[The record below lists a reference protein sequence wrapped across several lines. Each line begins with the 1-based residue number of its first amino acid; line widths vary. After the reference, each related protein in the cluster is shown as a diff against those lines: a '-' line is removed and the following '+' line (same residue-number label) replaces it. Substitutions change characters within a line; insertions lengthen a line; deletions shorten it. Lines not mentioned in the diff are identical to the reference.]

1 MRLIT
6 ASSIHDGQK
15 WMPSG
20 TTLAVTDEGIVSDIL
35 DTPTADTI
43 RYDGVLCPGF
53 VNVHC
58 HLELSHMKGV
68 AAEGT
73 GLIPFLKNI
82 PQYRNNYTTE
92 QKQEARHTAFENML
106 LNGVVAVGDIAN
118 TDDTKDLRALGKMH
132 FHTFVEALGFADSG
146 AERSMGYATATYAS
160 FAQQSINAKQLKQS
174 IVPHAPYSV
183 SRSLFRLINEH
194 SPATIISVHNQ
205 ESEEENKYY
214 HNKSGLV
221 NDLLQSLKIDD
232 SGFVPTGKR
241 SLASY
246 LPLLSPDHRLILV
259 HNTYSN
265 MQDIKFA
272 GQHSSNVYWCLCP
285 NANLYIEN
293 RLPDVD
299 MLERAGVNICV
310 GTDSLASNHQLSII
324 AELATLKK
332 HNPNLSWETL
342 LMWGTYNG
350 AQALQ
355 LTDIVGTIKVG
366 RKPGILQLAPLDWQ
380 EPIVKRLA

>member
-1 MRLIT
+1 MQLIT

-20 TTLAVTDEGIVSDIL
+20 TTLAVTDEGIIIDIL
-35 DTPTADTI
+35 DTPTEHTI
-43 RYDGVLCPGF
+43 HYDGVLCPGF
-53 VNVHC
+53 VNAHC

-68 AAEGT
+68 VAEGT

-92 QKQEARHTAFENML
+92 QKQEARHIAFESML
-106 LNGVVAVGDIAN
+106 RNGVVAVGDIAN

-146 AERSMGYATATYAS
+146 TERSMGYAAATHAS
-160 FAQQSINAKQLKQS
+160 FAEQNSNIIQLQQS

-183 SRSLFRLINEH
+183 SRSLFRLISEQR
-194 SPATIISVHNQ
+194 PAAVISIHNQ

-214 HNKSGLV
+214 NNKSGLV

-232 SGFVPTGKR
+232 SSFVATGKP

-246 LPLLSPDHRLILV
+246 LPLISARHRLILV

-265 MQDIKFA
+265 AQDVAFA
-272 GQHSSNVYWCLCP
+272 VHYSDNVHWCLCP

-293 RLPDVD
+293 RLPEID
-299 MLERAGVNICV
+299 MLVKAGVNICV
-310 GTDSLASNHQLSII
+310 GTDSLASNY
-324 AELATLKK
+324 ELNVLGELLTIKK
-332 HNPNLSWETL
+332 HYPTLSWETL
-342 LMWGTYNG
+342 LGWGTKNG
-350 AQALQ
+350 AAALQ
-355 LTDIVGTIKVG
+355 LTDLVGAIEVG
-366 RKPGILQLAPLDWQ
+366 KKPGILQLTHLDSS
-380 EPIVKRLA
+380 EPIVKRIA

>member
-1 MRLIT
+1 MQLIT

-20 TTLAVTDEGIVSDIL
+20 TTLAVTDEGIIIDIL
-35 DTPTADTI
+35 DTPTEHTI
-43 RYDGVLCPGF
+43 HYDGVLCPGF
-53 VNVHC
+53 VNAHC

-68 AAEGT
+68 VAEGT

-92 QKQEARHTAFENML
+92 QKQEARHIAFESML
-106 LNGVVAVGDIAN
+106 RNGVVAVGDIAN

-146 AERSMGYATATYAS
+146 TERSMGYAAATHAS
-160 FAQQSINAKQLKQS
+160 FAEQNSNIIQLQQS

-183 SRSLFRLINEH
+183 SRSLFRLISEQR
-194 SPATIISVHNQ
+194 PAAVISIHNQ

-214 HNKSGLV
+214 NNKSGLV

-232 SGFVPTGKR
+232 SSFVATGKP

-246 LPLLSPDHRLILV
+246 LPLISARHRLILV

-265 MQDIKFA
+265 AQDVAFA
-272 GQHSSNVYWCLCP
+272 VHYSDNVHWCLCP

-293 RLPDVD
+293 RLPDID
-299 MLERAGVNICV
+299 MLVKAGVNICV
-310 GTDSLASNHQLSII
+310 GTDSLASNY
-324 AELATLKK
+324 ELNVLGELLTIKK
-332 HNPNLSWETL
+332 HYPTLSWETL
-342 LMWGTYNG
+342 LGWGTKNG
-350 AQALQ
+350 AAALQ
-355 LTDIVGTIKVG
+355 LTDLVGAIEVG
-366 RKPGILQLAPLDWQ
+366 KKPGILQLTHLDSS
-380 EPIVKRLA
+380 EPIVKRIA

>member
-20 TTLAVTDEGIVSDIL
+20 TTLAVTDEGIITDIL
-35 DTPTADTI
+35 DTPTEHTI

-106 LNGVVAVGDIAN
+106 QNGVVAVGDIAN
-118 TDDTKDLRALGKMH
+118 TDDTKDLRTLGKMH
-132 FHTFVEALGFADSG
+132 FQTFVEALGFADSG

-160 FAQQSINAKQLKQS
+160 FAKQSINAKQLKQS

-194 SPATIISVHNQ
+194 SPSGIISIHNQ

-214 HNKSGLV
+214 YNKSGLV

-232 SGFVPTGKR
+232 SSFVPTGKR

-246 LPLLSPDHRLILV
+246 MPLLSPEHRLVLV

-265 MQDIKFA
+265 LQDIEFA
-272 GQHSSNVYWCLCP
+272 VQHSGNVHWCLCP

-293 RLPDVD
+293 RLPDID
-299 MLERAGVNICV
+299 MLVKAGVNLCV
-310 GTDSLASNHQLSII
+310 GTDSLASNHQLSIM
-324 AELATLKK
+324 AELATIKK
-332 HNPNLSWETL
+332 YYPALSWETL
-342 LMWGTYNG
+342 LTWGTNNG

-355 LTDIVGTIKVG
+355 LTDVVGSIATG
-366 RKPGILQLAPLDWQ
+366 RKPGILHITHIDSSKPA
-380 EPIVKRLA
+380 VKRIA